1 MKCNP
6 LRWLWGLFALLP
18 LALLAIV
25 SSRAGIE
32 ADLTARVKENLKRS
46 GLTWAEVVF
55 EGREARIGGRAADD
69 GDPDKA
75 TQIAFDTWG
84 VRTSTSAATLLERVE
99 RYEWLA
105 ERQGNVVRLAGHVPN
120 DKVRAE
126 ILAAAKA
133 ALPNIT
139 VEDNMRLARGAPA
152 LDVWTGG
159 ITFGLKQ
166 LAQLKA
172 GQVKLEQ
179 TSMTVTGE
187 AATLPAYT
195 SVKTALGSMPK
206 GVQLKQDAI
215 TAPLVRPYTWSARFA
230 GDQLVLGGHVP
241 SQRDRESLLATAKS
255 AHPRAKLVDEMQ
267 IGAGAPDG
275 YMVAVAAAVTEL
287 AKLEE
292 GRAELNDASLTVQG
306 LAGDAAKADGARAG
320 LKRIP
325 GAIRLADQIRHREPP
340 PPPPPAQVQAIS
352 PYRTS
357 LFAGTGTVVLSG
369 HVPSEPTREALI
381 ALAKQRFPNRAIVDQ
396 LQLGSGQPDGWDKC
410 VATGF
415 AAVQRLGNGRAN
427 ITGNRLEVAGVTT
440 VADIAQSLAAD
451 VRNAAGSECQT
462 EVQVRLERDAAAEEA
477 KAKAEAERLKAEADA
492 KAKAEAERLRAEAE
506 ARQRAD
512 AERRR
517 QPQVAAPAPPPPPPP
532 APRADPPPAP
542 RVDPP
547 PPPLVQSPAVQ
558 QRNEMLERCQQDLKA
573 AASEGIT
580 FRRASAEIE
589 TRSFPTLNRLAEVA
603 ARCADAQIEIEGHT
617 DSDGTPDRNQR
628 LSDRRAQSV
637 LDYLVKAGVPPSRMS
652 AIGYGETRAIAP
664 NDTADNKA
672 LNRRIEFTVK

>member
-32 ADLTARVKENLKRS
+32 ADLTARVKENFKRS
-46 GLTWAEVVF
+46 GLSWAEVVF
-55 EGREARIGGRAADD
+55 EGREARIGGRAVED

-75 TQIAFDTWG
+75 TQVAFETWG

-99 RYEWLA
+99 RYEWVA
-105 ERQGNVVRLAGHVPN
+105 ERQGNVVRLTGHVPN
-120 DKVRAE
+120 DAVRSE

-133 ALPNIT
+133 SLANATI
-139 VEDNMRLARGAPA
+139 EDNMRLARGAPP

-159 ITFGLKQ
+159 ISFGLKQ
-166 LAQLKA
+166 LAQLKS

-187 AATLPAYT
+187 AATLAAYT

-206 GVQLKQDAI
+206 GLQLKQEAI
-215 TAPLVRPYTWSARFA
+215 TAPLVRPYTWSARLST
-230 GDQLVLGGHVP
+230 DQLVLAGHVP
-241 SQRDRESLLATAKS
+241 SQRDREALLAAAKA
-255 AHPRAKLVDEMQ
+255 AHPRARVVDEMQ
-267 IGAGAPDG
+267 VGAGAPDG
-275 YMVAVAAAVTEL
+275 FSVAVAAVVTEL

-292 GRAELNDASLTVQG
+292 GRADLNDAALSVQG
-306 LAGDAAKADGARAG
+306 IASDATKADGARAG

-325 GAIRLADQIRHREPP
+325 GSIRLADQIRHREPP
-340 PPPPPAQVQAIS
+340 PPPQVQAVS
-352 PYRTS
+352 PYRTA

-427 ITGNRLEVAGVTT
+427 VIGDRLEVVGVTT
-440 VADIAQSLAAD
+440 VADIAQSLAGD
-451 VRNAAGSECQT
+451 VRTAAGSECQT
-462 EVQVRLERDAAAEEA
+462 DVQVRFERDVAAEDA

-492 KAKAEAERLRAEAE
+492 KAKAEADRLRAEAE

-512 AERRR
+512 ADRRR
-517 QPQVAAPAPPPPPPP
+517 QQQAVAPAPTPPPQT
-532 APRADPPPAP
+532 APPAP

-589 TRSFPTLNRLAEVA
+589 ARSFPTLNRLAEVA
-603 ARCADAQIEIEGHT
+603 TRCIDAQIEIEGHT

-637 LDYLVKAGVPPSRMS
+637 LDYLVKAGVSPARMS
-652 AIGYGETRAIAP
+652 AIGYGEMRAIAP
-664 NDTADNKA
+664 NDTPENKA